1 MISKFVS
8 SLAVASAVGL
18 GSIAFAQNQPPA
30 VSVLRVGA
38 TGSSTALSNTAA
50 PVFIDTFASGTANQS
65 GPSAT
70 LAISTTTNGLNRR
83 LTMIG
88 NATSEGGLSLSSDG
102 RYLTLIGYDSAVG
115 AASSTMFPGTTN
127 RVIARIDSAGNIDTT
142 TVLANGE
149 YGGTAGTNVRGVV
162 SADGSSYYVAG
173 NGTGTGSNSTGG
185 IRYVQHGAI
194 TAPASPSILI
204 APSASNGGTGN
215 IRRTYLA
222 NGQLYAVT
230 NSSPFTGV
238 NTIGTGSPTT
248 AAQTMTNIFGTG
260 GSAYDVFF
268 ASTTTAYLADT
279 RATASG
285 GGLQRWNFN
294 GSTWTLAYTLNS
306 GLPGG
311 LSGLAGAVLSGG
323 DVYFAG
329 ITADG
334 SRLVTITDNLANIA
348 ASGSF
353 TTLAIAPTN
362 TAFRGVAIPT
372 PGAASLLAGLGLVA
386 ARRRRVR

>member
-1 MISKFVS
+1 MSSKFVS
-8 SLAVASAVGL
+8 SLAVASALGL
-18 GSIAFAQNQPPA
+18 GSIAFAQSQPPA

-38 TGSSTALSNTAA
+38 NGSAAALSNTAA
-50 PVFIDTFASGTANQS
+50 PVFIDTFASGIANQS
-65 GPSAT
+65 GPSGT
-70 LAISTTTNGLNRR
+70 LAISTTTNGANRR
-83 LTMIG
+83 LTMVG

-115 AASSTMFPGTTN
+115 SASSTMFPASTN

-149 YGGTAGTNVRGVV
+149 YSGTAGTNVRGVV

-173 NGTGTGSNSTGG
+173 NGTGVGSANTGG
-185 IRYVQHGAI
+185 VRFVQHGVI
-194 TAPASPSILI
+194 TSPTSPSVLL
-204 APSASNGGTGN
+204 APSTGNGTGN

-222 NGQLYAVT
+222 NGQLYAIT

-238 NTIGTGSPTT
+238 NTIGTGTPTT

-260 GSAYDVFF
+260 GSSYDVFF
-268 ASTTTAYLADT
+268 ASATVAYLTDT
-279 RATASG
+279 RAIASG

-294 GSTWTLAYTLNS
+294 GSAWSLAYTLNG
-306 GLPGG
+306 GLTGG
-311 LSGLAGAVLSGG
+311 LSGLAGSLLSGG
-323 DVYFAG
+323 GIYFAA
-329 ITADG
+329 ITANG
-334 SRLVTITDNLANIA
+334 AQLVTITDNLANIA
-348 ASGSF
+348 ASGTF
-353 TTLAIAPTN
+353 TTLATAPTN